1 MSTPTDSSIRFEIF
15 EPGDKT
21 ALVCMDVP
29 EMERLVVEQIR
40 DLGYKVHTVFSVE
53 DFTHKLHTH
62 HYDVVVIA
70 ENYAAST
77 LHSNP
82 LLAEAVNAPAAQRQ
96 RQVVVLIGAS
106 LKTADEMQAFQH
118 SVDLVVS
125 LTDIANLRPIVRRS
139 ANFAHDFYA
148 RYLEAVAVDDVA

>member
-1 MSTPTDSSIRFEIF
+1 MMNTTDTEHRFEIF

-29 EMERLVVEQIR
+29 EMERLVVDQLR
-40 DLGYKVHTVFSVE
+40 DLGYKVHTGFSV
-53 DFTHKLHTH
+53 DDLTFKLQAHS
-62 HYDVVVIA
+62 YDVVVVA
-70 ENYAAST
+70 ENFAAST

-82 LLAEAVNAPAAQRQ
+82 VLSEAINAPAAQRQ
-96 RQVVVLIGAS
+96 RQLIVLIGAS

-125 LTDIANLRPIVRRS
+125 LADIATLRPIVRR
-139 ANFAHDFYA
+139 AVNQMQDFYV
-148 RYLEAVAVDDVA
+148 RYIDAVTAMDVI

>member
-1 MSTPTDSSIRFEIF
+1 MIKTTETEHRFEVF

-29 EMERLVVEQIR
+29 EMERLIVEQLR
-40 DLGYKVHTVFSVE
+40 ELGYKVHTGFSV
-53 DFTHKLHTH
+53 DDLTFKLHTH

-70 ENYAAST
+70 ENFAAGT

-82 LLAEAVNAPAAQRQ
+82 LLAEAVSAPAAQRQ
-96 RQVVVLIGAS
+96 RQLILLIGAS

-118 SVDLVVS
+118 SVDVVVS
-125 LTDIANLRPIVRRS
+125 LADIANVRPVVRR
-139 ANFAHDFYA
+139 AVNAMQGFYA
-148 RYLEAVAVDDVA
+148 RYIDAVAAMDVI

>member
-1 MSTPTDSSIRFEIF
+1 MNTSTDSSLRFEIF

-62 HYDVVVIA
+62 HYDLVIIA
-70 ENYAAST
+70 ENFAAST

-82 LLAEAVNAPAAQRQ
+82 LLTETVNTPASQRQ
-96 RQVVVLIGAS
+96 RQVIVLIGAS

-125 LTDIANLRPIVRRS
+125 LTDIASLRPVVRRA
-139 ANFAHDFYA
+139 ANFAHDFYV
-148 RYLEAVAVDDVA
+148 RYLEAVTLADVA